1 MKSMKR
7 PCSQWERIQFHKLVF
22 NFFFFWSKQKNDQTY
37 NIIIVRQTPMFAEIT
52 KPCINQKKEKKRN
65 KLQNP
70 ILFILYCSYMLP
82 CWYEDIKHNNV

>member
-37 NIIIVRQTPMFAEIT
+37 NIIIIRQTPMFAEIT
-52 KPCINQKKEKKRN
+52 KPCINKKRKEKKQITKPN
-65 KLQNP
+65 FIYLV
-70 ILFILYCSYMLP
+70 LFVHVAMLVRG
-82 CWYEDIKHNNV
+82 Y